1 MLNSHSSFLFEI
13 TLDRIEVSLNEL
25 YYIPFIEVS
34 FNFIMAHA
42 SREIPPLLRS
52 GVLFYFNEMKLE
64 STK

>member
-13 TLDRIEVSLNEL
+13 TLDKIEVSL
-25 YYIPFIEVS
+25 
-34 FNFIMAHA
+34 NFIMAHA

-52 GVLFYFNEMKLE
+52 GVLFYFNVMKLE